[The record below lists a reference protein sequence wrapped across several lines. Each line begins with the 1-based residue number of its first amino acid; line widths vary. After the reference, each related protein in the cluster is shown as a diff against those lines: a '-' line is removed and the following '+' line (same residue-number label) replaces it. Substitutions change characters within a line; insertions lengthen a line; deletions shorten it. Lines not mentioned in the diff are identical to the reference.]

1 MDPGRHSAVTPS
13 RGLFASRVT
22 GGGLDSDD
30 FNGFAT
36 AQVLRA
42 LGRSA
47 REMLGAACHDASLDG
62 LLACRNPA
70 TGGFRFWPI
79 GRRPAWAPDL
89 PDDADDTA
97 LMGLTLYAAGRMS
110 LADLRRT
117 ACRTVV
123 CHRLA
128 ATPQPG
134 PPWPRVGA
142 FKTWMRYGLAP
153 AIADCTVNANAV
165 ALLAAADLRAVP
177 GYAQACAMI
186 ADAVAWAGA
195 NDARAASLSPFYPEP
210 GEMKLAVECAVAAG
224 AQELC
229 ATLTEM
235 RNSPMWWAFRQ
246 RSCRENPVICGSAY
260 GLLRWSCR
268 QVGWA
273 RRIAG
278 I

>member
-1 MDPGRHSAVTPS
+1 MDAGRPSAVTPS
-13 RGLFASRVT
+13 HGLFVSRVT
-22 GGGLDSDD
+22 GGGLDTDD

-47 REMLGAACHDASLDG
+47 REVLGAACHDAALDG

-70 TGGFRFWPI
+70 TGGFRFWPV
-79 GRRPAWAPDL
+79 GQRPAWAPDL

-123 CHRLA
+123 SHRLA

-142 FKTWMRYGLAP
+142 FKTWMRHGVAP
-153 AIADCTVNANAV
+153 AIADCTVNANAL

-195 NDARAASLSPFYPEP
+195 NEARAASLSPFYPEP
-210 GEMKLAVECAVAAG
+210 GEMNLAVECAVAAG
-224 AQELC
+224 VQELR
-229 ATLTEM
+229 ATVM
-235 RNSPMWWAFRQ
+235 KMGNSTMWRGFRQ

-260 GLLRWSCR
+260 GLLRWNCKP
-268 QVGWA
+268 VGWA
-273 RRIAG
+273 RRITG